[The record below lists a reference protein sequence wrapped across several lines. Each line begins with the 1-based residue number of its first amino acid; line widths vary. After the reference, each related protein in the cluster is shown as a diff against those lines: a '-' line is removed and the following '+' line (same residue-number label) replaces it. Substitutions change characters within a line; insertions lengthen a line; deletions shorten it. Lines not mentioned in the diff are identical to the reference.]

1 MKLLKRLVAATT
13 LAAMVLASSNSLLAN
28 QGNCSTGG
36 YGYVESRRAPCV
48 APAIALGVIAA
59 VAIVAICIQNSN
71 NSHGHGTC
79 HD

>member
-1 MKLLKRLVAATT
+1 MKLLKRLVAAAT
-13 LAAMVLASSNSLLAN
+13 LAAMVLSTSSALVADQN
-28 QGNCSTGG
+28 NCSTGG

-71 NSHGHGTC
+71 NSHGHC